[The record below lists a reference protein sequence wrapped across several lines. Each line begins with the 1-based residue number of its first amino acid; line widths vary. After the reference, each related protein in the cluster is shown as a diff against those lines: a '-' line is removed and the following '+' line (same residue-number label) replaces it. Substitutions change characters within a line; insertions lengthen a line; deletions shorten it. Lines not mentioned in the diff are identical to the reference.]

1 MDPLEGILRLDS
13 CATGCTHL
21 VWCSLDPPQT
31 FVLQQVHMILYH
43 IKSRRSHREA
53 FNSVQHPPA
62 SRREGPEGGG
72 QAVAPAP
79 KQALA

>member
-1 MDPLEGILRLDS
+1 
-13 CATGCTHL
+13 
-21 VWCSLDPPQT
+21 
-31 FVLQQVHMILYH
+31 MILYH